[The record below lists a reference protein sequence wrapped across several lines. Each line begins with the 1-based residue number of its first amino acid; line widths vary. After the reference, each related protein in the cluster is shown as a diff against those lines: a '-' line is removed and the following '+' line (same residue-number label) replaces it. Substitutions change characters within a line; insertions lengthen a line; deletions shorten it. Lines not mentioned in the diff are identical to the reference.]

1 MVQQSQLPHKS
12 CLKLDRLSI
21 ESHGFEAPFLDEQ
34 LVEARQAVQQHLLVI
49 IQNTTGPGD
58 RQDRPRWA
66 SKAPLQNSPR
76 VACPSGFNG

>member
-1 MVQQSQLPHKS
+1 MVNRVLMIMMVQQSQLPPKS
-12 CLKLDRLSI
+12 CLKLDPVSI

-58 RQDRPRWA
+58 NRR
-66 SKAPLQNSPR
+66 
-76 VACPSGFNG
+76 